1 MSSVLILTRICE
13 RSSCRRMPRHACQR
27 NSSAT
32 ESSARLDLG
41 DGLASD
47 VRPSFRQHHSARV
60 NQITCGVRRLL
71 KHGRTQMSSVG
82 GHITREGQQG
92 NLGIAQKGKKGP
104 QGNPAAHSVPP
115 GYSSGRKGPQGIA
128 LLRRIRCL
136 LGSSGRK
143 GQQDIYSPAAPQLV
157 PSGFTGIYEILRIVY
172 ETWGV
177 AFPNA
182 LNGEAFL

>member
-1 MSSVLILTRICE
+1 MDAQWVAAPVAAFDPLFNRFSLIDPFLPWVTQFGVEFQEVTRIDCPLE
-13 RSSCRRMPRHACQR
+13 VRVIVNAFLSPGLRLPNPATRTPTGRRRFARRRSQ
-27 NSSAT
+27 
-32 ESSARLDLG
+32 
-41 DGLASD
+41 
-47 VRPSFRQHHSARV
+47 
-60 NQITCGVRRLL
+60 
-71 KHGRTQMSSVG
+71 
-82 GHITREGQQG
+82 EG
-92 NLGIAQKGKKGP
+92 KGP
-104 QGNPAAHSVPP
+104 QGSPAAHSVPL
-115 GYSSGRKGPQGIA
+115 GYSSGRKGQQGIA